1 MFSSN
6 VQSIHKDNNNFE
18 EIFQEIFFLY
28 KFGLFVCLFV
38 CLLVCLYPINVKT
51 AEPIWPK
58 FFEGSRVTPGKVYGW
73 SNFQKFASIKIRF
86 LKILKIHKVFFENP
100 RNFLFLLCVN
110 KENPSVFFFRIKFFT
125 NEIKNGREKPSKPKK
140 RHPT

>member
-6 VQSIHKDNNNFE
+6 VQSIHKDNHNFK

-51 AEPIWPK
+51 AEPIGPN
-58 FFEGSRVTPGKVYGW
+58 FFVGHHVTPGKVYGW
-73 SNFQKFASIKIRF
+73 SNYQKFASIKIRF
-86 LKILKIHKVFFENP
+86 LKILKINEI
-100 RNFLFLLCVN
+100 
-110 KENPSVFFFRIKFFT
+110 FFRLENLILNCGNQLLFEFQYYLET
-125 NEIKNGREKPSKPKK
+125 FRRLQNNTESKKLDTFEWTK
-140 RHPT
+140 